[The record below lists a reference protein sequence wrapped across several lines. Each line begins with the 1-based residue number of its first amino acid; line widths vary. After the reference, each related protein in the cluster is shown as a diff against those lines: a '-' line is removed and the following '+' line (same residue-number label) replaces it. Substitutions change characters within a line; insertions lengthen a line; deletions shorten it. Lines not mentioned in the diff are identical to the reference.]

1 MLNYDFLSEII
12 SLIKF
17 LPYNF
22 LEAFQVGYKI
32 MKAAQLNQQEEQ
44 ERIKKQRAELQK
56 IKNEVRPA
64 FAIKGK
70 RKVVLY
76 KK

>member
-1 MLNYDFLSEII
+1 
-12 SLIKF
+12 
-17 LPYNF
+17 
-22 LEAFQVGYKI
+22 

-56 IKNEVRPA
+56 IKNKVRPA
-64 FAIKGK
+64 FSTKGK

>member
-1 MLNYDFLSEII
+1 
-12 SLIKF
+12 
-17 LPYNF
+17 
-22 LEAFQVGYKI
+22 

-44 ERIKKQRAELQK
+44 ERIKKQRVELQN

-70 RKVVLY
+70 RKVVVLY
-76 KK
+76 NKL

>member
-1 MLNYDFLSEII
+1 
-12 SLIKF
+12 
-17 LPYNF
+17 
-22 LEAFQVGYKI
+22 
-32 MKAAQLNQQEEQ
+32 MKAAQLNRQEEQ

-56 IKNEVRPA
+56 IKNEIRPA

-76 KK
+76 IKKW